1 MNNFDQTILG
11 ALIINAGGQLLA
23 ETIKSVG
30 QRVVDFIKRKY
41 HFDRQKISI
50 SQQEK
55 ILEII
60 SQEKVKHKDDLKRDF
75 VYNLDGFIT
84 NEKILSMYFDELY
97 NFIKINIKEIRMI
110 AETHLNQVNQFV
122 NDNTINR
129 DMNVAGRDNV
139 INNY

>member
-11 ALIINAGGQLLA
+11 TLIINAGGQLLA

-50 SQQEK
+50 SQQER
-55 ILEII
+55 ILDII
-60 SQEKVKHKDDLKRDF
+60 SQEKIKHKDDLKRDF
-75 VYNLDGFIT
+75 VYNLDDVVT
-84 NEKILSMYFDELY
+84 NEKILSVYFDDLY
-97 NFIKINIKEIRMI
+97 TFIKINIKEIRMI
-110 AETHLNQVNQFV
+110 AETHLNQVDQFV
-122 NDNTINR
+122 KDNTINR